1 MFKGEVQ
8 YEVRVRIIIIK
19 NPLDIYL
26 LVMFVEKTSHK
37 DESCYAS

>member
-19 NPLDIYL
+19 KSIRYL
-26 LVMFVEKTSHK
+26 SFSDVCRENKP
-37 DESCYAS
+37 